1 MYYIYKIENLK
12 NNKKYIGLT
21 NNIIRRKTRHFT
33 DLRRNK
39 HDNSFLQKE
48 FNIYG
53 EDNFSF
59 NIEYQ
64 GDISYEEISK
74 KEKEYITLYDSY
86 KNGYNQNEGGNFGPS
101 NGGSHLTESDIL
113 NILAVLEFMK
123 KPGQLL
129 ANIFN
134 VSRTTI
140 SRIKKGVNH
149 NQYKEEYEEL
159 PLVERKKIYDN
170 FCQDMNLLE
179 EKANLS
185 KIKNKRQLSQE
196 QVYLIL
202 LNEELGRP
210 ITIDDITI
218 KMKVSSSNT
227 IYCILR
233 GQTYQDYVISYQKLT
248 QSEKNKLASLLRN
261 QY

>member
-21 NNIIRRKTRHFT
+21 NNIIRRKIRHFT

-53 EDNFSF
+53 EENFSF
-59 NIEYQ
+59 NIEFQ
-64 GDISYEEISK
+64 GEISYQEISE
-74 KEKEYITLYDSY
+74 KEKEYIQFYDSY

-101 NGGSHLTESDIL
+101 NGGSHLTESDVL
-113 NILAVLEFMK
+113 NILAVLEFMT

-129 ANIFN
+129 ANIFD

-140 SRIKKGVNH
+140 SRIKKGINH
-149 NQYKEEYEEL
+149 NQYKEEYERMSLE
-159 PLVERKKIYDN
+159 ERKKIYDN
-170 FCQDMNLLE
+170 FCNDMNLLE

-185 KIKNKRQLSQE
+185 KINNKRQLTKN

-210 ITIDDITI
+210 ITIDNIT
-218 KMKVSSSNT
+218 KKVGVFSSNT
-227 IYCILR
+227 IYCIFR
-233 GQTYQDYVISYQKLT
+233 GLTYQDYVISYQKLT

-261 QY
+261 

>member
-1 MYYIYKIENLK
+1 MYYIYKIENLI
-12 NNKKYIGLT
+12 NHKKYIGLT
-21 NNIIRRKTRHFT
+21 NNIIRRKIRHFT
-33 DLRRNK
+33 DLRCHR

-48 FNIYG
+48 FDIYG
-53 EDNFSF
+53 ENNFSF
-59 NIEYQ
+59 NIEFQ
-64 GDISYEEISK
+64 GDISSEEISN
-74 KEKEYITLYDSY
+74 KEKEFIKFYDSY

-113 NILAVLEFMK
+113 NILAVLEFMT

-140 SRIKKGVNH
+140 SRIKKGINH
-149 NQYKEEYEEL
+149 NQYKEKYEKLSLE
-159 PLVERKKIYDN
+159 ERKKIYND
-170 FCQDMNLLE
+170 FCNDMNLLE

-185 KIKNKRQLSQE
+185 KINNKRQLTQE

-210 ITIDDITI
+210 ITIDDIT
-218 KMKVSSSNT
+218 KKVGVSSSNT
-227 IYCILR
+227 IYCIFKGL
-233 GQTYQDYVISYQKLT
+233 TYQDYVISYKKLT
-248 QSEKNKLASLLRN
+248 QSEKKQLASLLRN
-261 QY
+261 

>member
-39 HDNSFLQKE
+39 HNNSFLQKE

-53 EDNFSF
+53 EENFSF
-59 NIEYQ
+59 NIEFE
-64 GDISYEEISK
+64 GDVSYEEISK

-113 NILAVLEFMK
+113 NILATLEFMT

-129 ANIFN
+129 ANIFD
-134 VSRTTI
+134 VTRTTI
-140 SRIKKGVNH
+140 SRIKCGISH
-149 NQYKEEYEEL
+149 NQYKEKYEKLSLE
-159 PLVERKKIYDN
+159 ERKKIYDN
-170 FCQDMNLLE
+170 FCQDINLLE

-185 KIKNKRQLSQE
+185 KIKGKRQLTQE

-218 KMKVSSSNT
+218 KMGVSSSNT
-227 IYCILR
+227 IYCIFK
-233 GQTYQDYVISYQKLT
+233 GQTYQDYVISYKKLT